1 MSDALVTPALITS
14 AQNGDRDA
22 IEAVLRD
29 AEQTITRLAAQA
41 ASHYQRQGGAD
52 RDQLEN
58 DGRVAAW
65 MAISRFDAERAGE
78 DVVDSFRGYI
88 YKTVAR
94 AMQDSVRGQRFDG
107 CAGADDDSIKVFG
120 QMYAKADGD
129 SHLAEQMCRHVPPA
143 GRRLDKDRAR
153 AARMA
158 WQGRVSLDRAVDE
171 DGATLAEML
180 ADSLGVPED
189 MVTADDISREH
200 SRVRV
205 ATVRA
210 VLDSM
215 GTRQADV
222 LRHDY
227 GIGVDQV
234 DTTEELAAVLG
245 TTTVVI
251 RKARD
256 NAKTTF
262 EAKFITAY
270 TNSPEEAQAWA
281 GAAAMKRAEG
291 RAPARK

>member
-1 MSDALVTPALITS
+1 MSDALVTPALITA

-22 IEAVLRD
+22 IEAVLKD
-29 AEQTITRLAAQA
+29 AEPVITRLAAQA
-41 ASHYQRQGGAD
+41 ASHYQRQGAAD

-65 MAISRFDAERAGE
+65 MAIGRFDAERAGE
-78 DVVDSFRGYI
+78 DVADSFRGYI

-94 AMQDSVRGQRFDG
+94 SMQDSLRGQRFDG
-107 CAGADDDSIKVFG
+107 CAGADDDAIKVYG
-120 QMYAKADGD
+120 RMVDQADGD
-129 SHLAEQMCRHVPPA
+129 LYLAEQMCRHVPPA

-158 WQGRVSLDRAVDE
+158 WQGRASLDRPVGD
-171 DGATLAEML
+171 DGATLAESL
-180 ADSLGVPED
+180 AESLGVPED
-189 MVTADDISREH
+189 MITADDISREG

-215 GTRQADV
+215 GARQADV

-256 NAKTTF
+256 NAKKTF
-262 EAKFITAY
+262 EAKFIQAY
-270 TNSPEEAQAWA
+270 TSTPAEALAWA
-281 GAAAMKRAEG
+281 GAASAVRSEG
-291 RAPARK
+291 RAAARK